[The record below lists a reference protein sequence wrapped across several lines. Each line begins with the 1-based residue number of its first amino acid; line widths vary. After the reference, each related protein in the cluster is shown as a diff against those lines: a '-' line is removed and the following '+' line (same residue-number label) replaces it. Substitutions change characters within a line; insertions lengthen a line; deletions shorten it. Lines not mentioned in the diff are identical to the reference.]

1 MRLLPCGD
9 AALLAE
15 LDHLSD
21 VLALRVAIDAERERE
36 GGALADVL
44 DVVPA
49 ARTVLVRCRPSEGAL
64 GRVAE
69 RLSELDV
76 THHSSDE
83 GPHVEIEVHYDGPD
97 LADVAGLTGL
107 SEDEIVRL
115 HTDAEWTVAF
125 TGFLPG
131 FGYLVG
137 GDERLAVPRRDESRT
152 KVPAGS
158 VGLAG
163 EFTGAYPRESPGGW
177 QLIGRT
183 EARLWDPD
191 REQPALL
198 VPGTRV
204 TFVRVGP

>member
-1 MRLLPCGD
+1 MKLLPCGD

-15 LDHLSD
+15 LGDLSA
-21 VLALRVAIDAERERE
+21 VLALTAAIDAERER
-36 GGALADVL
+36 GALPDVI

-49 ARTVLVRCRPSEGAL
+49 SRTVLVRCRPLEGL
-64 GRVAE
+64 VSRTAE
-69 RLSELDV
+69 RLTELDV
-76 THHSSDE
+76 LDHASGE
-83 GPHVEIEVHYDGPD
+83 GRHVEIEVSYDGPD

-107 SEDEIVRL
+107 SEEEIVRL
-115 HTDAEWTVAF
+115 HTEADWTVAF

-137 GDERLAVPRRDESRT
+137 GDERLVVPRRDEART
-152 KVPAGS
+152 TVPAGS

-183 EARLWDPD
+183 DARLWDPD
-191 REQPALL
+191 REPPALL
-198 VPGTRV
+198 APGTRV
-204 TFVRVGP
+204 TFVRVEP

>member
-9 AALLAE
+9 AALLVE
-15 LDHLSD
+15 VDDLRS
-21 VLALRVAIDAERERE
+21 VLALAAAIRAERD
-36 GGALADVL
+36 GGGLADVV

-49 ARTVLVRCRPSEGAL
+49 ARTVLLRCRPGPGVLA
-64 GRVAE
+64 GVAD
-69 RLSELDV
+69 RLRGLETAEHD
-76 THHSSDE
+76 TEE
-83 GPHVEIEVHYDGPD
+83 GPHVEVEVTYDGPD
-97 LADVAGLTGL
+97 LEDVARISGLGA
-107 SEDEIVRL
+107 DEVVRL
-115 HTDAEWTVAF
+115 HTEAEWTVAF

-137 GDERLAVPRRDESRT
+137 GDERLVMPRREEPRT

-183 EARLWDPD
+183 EETLWDPERD
-191 REQPALL
+191 PPALL
-198 VPGTRV
+198 APGTRV
-204 TFVRVGP
+204 RFVRVGP

>member
-1 MRLLPCGD
+1 MRLLPCGN
-9 AALLAE
+9 AALMVE
-15 LDHLSD
+15 LDDLSA
-21 VLALRVAIDAERERE
+21 VLALTAAIDAERDS
-36 GGALADVL
+36 GALAEVL

-49 ARTVLVRCRPSEGAL
+49 SRTVLVRCHPLEGVV

-69 RLSELDV
+69 RLTGLDV
-76 THHSSDE
+76 ADHTSDE
-83 GPHVEIEVHYDGPD
+83 GPRVEIEVRYDGPD

-107 SEDEIVRL
+107 TEDEIVRL

-137 GDERLAVPRRDESRT
+137 GDERLAVPRRNESRT

-183 EARLWDPD
+183 KERLWDPD
-191 REQPALL
+191 REPPALL
-198 VPGTRV
+198 APGTRV
-204 TFVRVGP
+204 TFVKAEH

>member
-1 MRLLPCGD
+1 MKLLPCGD

-15 LDHLSD
+15 LDDLSA
-21 VLALRVAIDAERERE
+21 VLALTAAIDAEREN
-36 GGALADVL
+36 GALPDVI

-49 ARTVLVRCRPSEGAL
+49 SRTVLVRCRPVEGVL
-64 GRVAE
+64 GRTAE
-69 RLSELDV
+69 RLTGLDV
-76 THHSSDE
+76 TDHASGE
-83 GPHVEIEVHYDGPD
+83 GPHVEIEVSYDGPD
-97 LADVAGLTGL
+97 LGDVAGLTGL

-115 HTDAEWTVAF
+115 HTGAEWTVAF

-137 GDERLAVPRRDESRT
+137 GDERLVVPRRDEART
-152 KVPAGS
+152 SVPAGS

-183 EARLWDPD
+183 EAVLWDPD
-191 REQPALL
+191 RQPPALL
-198 VPGTRV
+198 APGTRV
-204 TFVRVGP
+204 TFVRSDP

>member
-9 AALLAE
+9 AALLVE
-15 LDHLSD
+15 LDDLRS
-21 VLALRVAIDAERERE
+21 VLALSAAIGADRDD
-36 GGALADVL
+36 GGLGDVV

-49 ARTVLVRCRPSEGAL
+49 ARTVLLRCRRGPGVLA
-64 GRVAE
+64 RVAD
-69 RLSELDV
+69 RLRGLETAEYDAG
-76 THHSSDE
+76 E
-83 GPHVEIEVHYDGPD
+83 GPHVEVEVTYDGPD
-97 LADVAGLTGL
+97 LDDVARISGL
-107 SEDEIVRL
+107 EPQQVVQL

-137 GDERLAVPRRDESRT
+137 GDERLVMPRREEPRT

-158 VGLAG
+158 VGLAA

-183 EARLWDPD
+183 DATLWDPD
-191 REQPALL
+191 RERPALL
-198 VPGTRV
+198 APGTRV
-204 TFVRVGP
+204 TFVQVDP

>member
-15 LDHLSD
+15 LDDLSD
-21 VLALRVAIDAERERE
+21 VLALRAAIDAERD
-36 GGALADVL
+36 GGGLAEVL

-49 ARTVLVRCRPSEGAL
+49 ARTVLVRCRPVEGVL
-64 GRVAE
+64 SRVAD
-69 RLSELDV
+69 RLTELDV
-76 THHSSDE
+76 TDHSSDQ
-83 GPHVEIEVHYDGPD
+83 GPHVKIEVYYDGPD

-107 SEDEIVRL
+107 SEDEVVQL
-115 HTDAEWTVAF
+115 HTEAEWTVAF

-137 GDERLAVPRRDESRT
+137 GDERLIVPRRDESRT

-183 EARLWDPD
+183 EARLWDAD

-198 VPGTRV
+198 APGTRV
-204 TFVRVGP
+204 TFVRSEP

>member
-1 MRLLPCGD
+1 MKLLPCGD

-15 LDHLSD
+15 LDDLSA
-21 VLALRVAIDAERERE
+21 VLALTAAIDAERD
-36 GGALADVL
+36 GGGLTEVL

-49 ARTVLVRCRPSEGAL
+49 SRTVLVRCRPLEGAL
-64 GRVAE
+64 SRVAE
-69 RLSELDV
+69 RLTELDV
-76 THHSSDE
+76 ADHTSSE
-83 GPHVEIEVHYDGPD
+83 GPHVEIDVRYDGPD
-97 LADVAGLTGL
+97 LADVARLTGL

-137 GDERLAVPRRDESRT
+137 GDERLAVPRRDEART
-152 KVPAGS
+152 SVPAGS

-183 EARLWDPD
+183 QARLWDPD
-191 REQPALL
+191 REPPALL
-198 VPGTRV
+198 APGTRV
-204 TFVRVGP
+204 TFVRVEP

>member
-1 MRLLPCGD
+1 MKLLPCGD

-15 LDHLSD
+15 LDDLST
-21 VLALRVAIDAERERE
+21 VLALTAAIDAERD
-36 GGALADVL
+36 GGELAEVL

-49 ARTVLVRCRPSEGAL
+49 SRTVLVRCRPLEGVL
-64 GRVAE
+64 RRVAG
-69 RLSELDV
+69 RLTELDV
-76 THHSSDE
+76 ADHIGSE
-83 GPHVEIEVHYDGPD
+83 GPHVEIDVRYDGPD
-97 LADVAGLTGL
+97 LADVARLTGL

-137 GDERLAVPRRDESRT
+137 GDERLAVPRRDEART
-152 KVPAGS
+152 SVPAGS

-183 EARLWDPD
+183 EMRLWDPD
-191 REQPALL
+191 REPPALL
-198 VPGTRV
+198 APGTRV
-204 TFVRVGP
+204 TFVRAEP

>member
-15 LDHLSD
+15 LDDLSD
-21 VLALRVAIDAERERE
+21 VLALRAAIDAERD
-36 GGALADVL
+36 GGGLAEVL

-49 ARTVLVRCRPSEGAL
+49 ARTVLVRCQPVDGVLS
-64 GRVAE
+64 RVAD
-69 RLSELDV
+69 RLTELDV
-76 THHSSDE
+76 TDHSSDH
-83 GPHVEIEVHYDGPD
+83 GPQVEIEVCYDGPD

-107 SEDEIVRL
+107 SEDEVVRL
-115 HTDAEWTVAF
+115 HTEARWTVAF

-198 VPGTRV
+198 APGTRV
-204 TFVRVGP
+204 TFVRAEP

>member
-15 LDHLSD
+15 LDDLSD
-21 VLALRVAIDAERERE
+21 VLALRSAIDAERD
-36 GGALADVL
+36 GGGLAEVI

-49 ARTVLVRCRPSEGAL
+49 ARTVLVRCRPVEGGL
-64 GRVAE
+64 SRVAE
-69 RLSELDV
+69 RLTQLEV
-76 THHSSDE
+76 THHTSDE
-83 GPHVEIEVHYDGPD
+83 GPEVEIEVYYDGPD
-97 LADVAGLTGL
+97 LADVAELTGL
-107 SEDEIVRL
+107 SEDEVVRL

-137 GDERLAVPRRDESRT
+137 GDERLSVPRRDESRT

-163 EFTGAYPRESPGGW
+163 EFTGAYPKESPGGW

-198 VPGTRV
+198 APGTRV
-204 TFVRVGP
+204 TFVRVEP

>member
-1 MRLLPCGD
+1 MKLLPCGD

-15 LDHLSD
+15 LDDLST
-21 VLALRVAIDAERERE
+21 VLALTAAIDAERD
-36 GGALADVL
+36 GGGLAEVL

-49 ARTVLVRCRPSEGAL
+49 SRTVLVRCRPLDGVLS
-64 GRVAE
+64 RVAE
-69 RLSELDV
+69 RLTELDV
-76 THHSSDE
+76 ADHASSE
-83 GPHVEIEVHYDGPD
+83 GPHVEVEVRYDGPD
-97 LADVAGLTGL
+97 LADVSGLTGL

-115 HTDAEWTVAF
+115 HTDADWTVAF

-163 EFTGAYPRESPGGW
+163 EFTGAYPKESPGGW

-191 REQPALL
+191 REPPALL
-198 VPGTRV
+198 APGTQV
-204 TFVRVGP
+204 TFVRVDP

>member
-1 MRLLPCGD
+1 MKLLPCGD

-15 LDHLSD
+15 LDDLSA
-21 VLALRVAIDAERERE
+21 VLALTAAIDAEREN
-36 GGALADVL
+36 GALPDVI

-49 ARTVLVRCRPSEGAL
+49 SRTVLVRCRPVEGVL
-64 GRVAE
+64 GRTAE
-69 RLSELDV
+69 RLTGLDV
-76 THHSSDE
+76 TDHASGE
-83 GPHVEIEVHYDGPD
+83 GPHVEIEVSYDGPD

-115 HTDAEWTVAF
+115 HTDTEWTVAF

-137 GDERLAVPRRDESRT
+137 GDERLVVPRRDEART
-152 KVPAGS
+152 SVPAGS

-183 EARLWDPD
+183 EAVLWDPD
-191 REQPALL
+191 RQPPALL
-198 VPGTRV
+198 APGTRV
-204 TFVRVGP
+204 TFVRSDP

>member
-15 LDHLSD
+15 LDDLSD
-21 VLALRVAIDAERERE
+21 VLALRSAIEAERD
-36 GGALADVL
+36 GGGLTEVI

-49 ARTVLVRCRPSEGAL
+49 ARTVLVRCRPVEGGL
-64 GRVAE
+64 SRVAE
-69 RLSELDV
+69 RLTQLDV
-76 THHSSDE
+76 THHTSDE
-83 GPHVEIEVHYDGPD
+83 GPEVEIEVYYDGPD
-97 LADVAGLTGL
+97 LADVAELTGL
-107 SEDEIVRL
+107 SEDEVVRL

-137 GDERLAVPRRDESRT
+137 GDERLSVPRRDESRT

-163 EFTGAYPRESPGGW
+163 EFTGAYPKESPGGW

-183 EARLWDPD
+183 EARLWNPD

-198 VPGTRV
+198 APGTRV
-204 TFVRVGP
+204 TFVRVEP

>member
-15 LDHLSD
+15 LDDLSD
-21 VLALRVAIDAERERE
+21 VLALRAAIDAERD
-36 GGALADVL
+36 GGGLAEVL

-49 ARTVLVRCRPSEGAL
+49 ARTVLVRCRPVEGGL
-64 GRVAE
+64 SRVAE
-69 RLSELDV
+69 RLTQLDLA
-76 THHSSDE
+76 HHASGE
-83 GPHVEIEVHYDGPD
+83 GPQVEIEVYYDGPD
-97 LADVAGLTGL
+97 LADVAELTGL
-107 SEDEIVRL
+107 SEDEVVQL
-115 HTDAEWTVAF
+115 HTEAEWTVAF

-137 GDERLAVPRRDESRT
+137 GDERLSVPRRDESRT

-198 VPGTRV
+198 APGTRV
-204 TFVRVGP
+204 TFVRVEP

>member
-15 LDHLSD
+15 LDDLSD
-21 VLALRVAIDAERERE
+21 VLALRAAIDAERD
-36 GGALADVL
+36 GGGLAEVL

-49 ARTVLVRCRPSEGAL
+49 ARTVLVRCRPVEGVL
-64 GRVAE
+64 SRVSE
-69 RLSELDV
+69 RLTELDV
-76 THHSSDE
+76 THHTSDE
-83 GPHVEIEVHYDGPD
+83 GPHVEIEVFYDGPD
-97 LADVAGLTGL
+97 LADVAELTGL
-107 SEDEIVRL
+107 SEDEVVRL
-115 HTDAEWTVAF
+115 HTEAEWTVAF

-137 GDERLAVPRRDESRT
+137 GDERLTVPRRDESRT

-183 EARLWDPD
+183 EARLWDAE

-198 VPGTRV
+198 APGTRV
-204 TFVRVGP
+204 TFARVEP

>member
-1 MRLLPCGD
+1 MKLLPCGD

-15 LDHLSD
+15 LDDLSA
-21 VLALRVAIDAERERE
+21 VLALTAAIDAEREN
-36 GGALADVL
+36 GALPDVI

-49 ARTVLVRCRPSEGAL
+49 SRTVLVRCRPVEGVL
-64 GRVAE
+64 GRTAE
-69 RLSELDV
+69 RLTGLDV
-76 THHSSDE
+76 TDHASGE
-83 GPHVEIEVHYDGPD
+83 GPHVEIEVSYDGPD
-97 LADVAGLTGL
+97 LGDVAGLTGL

-115 HTDAEWTVAF
+115 HTGAEWTVAF

-137 GDERLAVPRRDESRT
+137 GDQRLVVPRRDEART
-152 KVPAGS
+152 SVPAGS

-183 EARLWDPD
+183 EAVLWDPD
-191 REQPALL
+191 REPPALL
-198 VPGTRV
+198 APGSRV
-204 TFVRVGP
+204 TFVRSDP

>member
-1 MRLLPCGD
+1 MKLLPCGD

-15 LDHLSD
+15 LDDLPA
-21 VLALRVAIDAERERE
+21 VLALTAAIDAEREN
-36 GGALADVL
+36 GALPDVI

-49 ARTVLVRCRPSEGAL
+49 SRTVLVRCRPVEGVL
-64 GRVAE
+64 GRTAE
-69 RLSELDV
+69 RLTGLDV
-76 THHSSDE
+76 TDHASGE
-83 GPHVEIEVHYDGPD
+83 GPHVEIEVSYDGPD
-97 LADVAGLTGL
+97 LGDVAGLTGL

-115 HTDAEWTVAF
+115 HTGAEWTVAF

-137 GDERLAVPRRDESRT
+137 GDQRLVVPRRDEART
-152 KVPAGS
+152 SVPAGS

-183 EARLWDPD
+183 EAVLWDPD
-191 REQPALL
+191 RQPPALL
-198 VPGTRV
+198 APGTRV
-204 TFVRVGP
+204 TFARSDP

>member
-15 LDHLSD
+15 LDDLSE
-21 VLALRVAIDAERERE
+21 VLALRSAIDAERD
-36 GGALADVL
+36 GGGLADVL

-49 ARTVLVRCRPSEGAL
+49 ARTVLVRCHPVVGGLS
-64 GRVAE
+64 RVAE
-69 RLSELDV
+69 RLAQLDV
-76 THHSSDE
+76 THHTSDE
-83 GPHVEIEVHYDGPD
+83 GPQVEIEVYYDGPD
-97 LADVAGLTGL
+97 LADVAELTGL
-107 SEDEIVRL
+107 SEDEVVRL
-115 HTDAEWTVAF
+115 HTEAEWTVAF

-137 GDERLAVPRRDESRT
+137 GDKRLSVPRRDESRT

-183 EARLWDPD
+183 EAPLWNPD

-198 VPGTRV
+198 APGTRV
-204 TFVRVGP
+204 TFVRAAP

>member
-15 LDHLSD
+15 LDDLSD
-21 VLALRVAIDAERERE
+21 VLALTSAIDAERDS
-36 GGALADVL
+36 GGLAEVL

-49 ARTVLVRCRPSEGAL
+49 ARTVLVRCRPGEGGL
-64 GRVAE
+64 SRVAE
-69 RLSELDV
+69 RLTQLDV
-76 THHSSDE
+76 THHTSDE
-83 GPHVEIEVHYDGPD
+83 GPEVEIEVYYDGPD
-97 LADVAGLTGL
+97 LADVAELTGL
-107 SEDEIVRL
+107 SEGEVVRL

-137 GDERLAVPRRDESRT
+137 GDERLSVPRRDESRT

-163 EFTGAYPRESPGGW
+163 EFTGAYPKESPGGW

-198 VPGTRV
+198 APGTRV
-204 TFVRVGP
+204 TFVRVEP

>member
-15 LDHLSD
+15 LDDLSD
-21 VLALRVAIDAERERE
+21 VLALRSAIDAERD
-36 GGALADVL
+36 GGGLAEVI

-49 ARTVLVRCRPSEGAL
+49 ARTVLVRCRPGEGGL
-64 GRVAE
+64 SRVAE
-69 RLSELDV
+69 RLTQLDV
-76 THHSSDE
+76 THHTSDE
-83 GPHVEIEVHYDGPD
+83 GPEVEIEVYYDGPD
-97 LADVAGLTGL
+97 LADVAELTGL
-107 SEDEIVRL
+107 SEGEVVRL

-137 GDERLAVPRRDESRT
+137 GDERLSVPRRDESRT

-163 EFTGAYPRESPGGW
+163 EFTGAYPKESPGGW

-198 VPGTRV
+198 APGTRV
-204 TFVRVGP
+204 TFVRVEP